1 MSFEYK
7 LCLAKMI
14 ALRISPRKQGRFCQ
28 TIGRVAGIRAWNELG
43 RRVKRG
49 EKGIMIFAPL
59 IGYKRNAIEAD
70 QNQQTDARTD
80 KPEPR
85 LVGFR
90 AVYVFDVGQTEGAEL
105 PALGSTFAGDVG
117 DKLDKLAALTTG
129 QRIKLEYSDR
139 IAPARG
145 MSYGGLI
152 RILPNMEPSET
163 LATFVHELAHEMLHR
178 AERRILTTKAVRE
191 TEAEAVA
198 L

>member
-1 MSFEYK
+1 
-7 LCLAKMI
+7 
-14 ALRISPRKQGRFCQ
+14 
-28 TIGRVAGIRAWNELG
+28 
-43 RRVKRG
+43 
-49 EKGIMIFAPL
+49 MIFAPL